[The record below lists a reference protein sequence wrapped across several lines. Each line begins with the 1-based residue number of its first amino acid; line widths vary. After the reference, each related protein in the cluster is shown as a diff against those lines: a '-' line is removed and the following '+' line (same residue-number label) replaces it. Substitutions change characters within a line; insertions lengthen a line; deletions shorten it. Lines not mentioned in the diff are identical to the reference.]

1 MVKFL
6 VKKDFKDIHNGQVY
20 KKGEEQEFTVKR
32 ADEIEQ
38 NLDGSFLVRKEEE
51 KKEKNKK

>member
-6 VKKDFKDIHNGQVY
+6 IKKDFKDVHTGQVY

-32 ADEIEQ
+32 VDEIEQ
-38 NLDGSFLVRKEEE
+38 NLDGSFLVRKED
-51 KKEKNKK
+51 KKKK

>member
-6 VKKDFKDIHNGQVY
+6 VKKDFKDVHTGQVY

-32 ADEIEQ
+32 ADEVEK

>member
-6 VKKDFKDIHNGQVY
+6 IKKDFKDVHTGQVY
-20 KKGEEQEFTVKR
+20 KKGEEQDFTVKR

-38 NLDGSFLVRKEEE
+38 NLDGSFLVRKED
-51 KKEKNKK
+51 KKKK

>member
-6 VKKDFKDIHNGQVY
+6 VKKDFKDIHTGKLY
-20 KKGEEQEFTVKR
+20 KQDEVHDFTIKR

-38 NLDGSFLVRKEEE
+38 NLDSSFLVRKD
-51 KKEKNKK
+51 NKKKK